1 MKKKVD
7 SFLDLRVLSIGS
19 SVTNDLSVVWYCK
32 RGVGRGNGGQTKCK
46 HRVARKKGYDL
57 RSRPEQ
63 RPLFKHFTSRPS
75 AIGSFS
81 YFFPLFF
88 FLLIHL
94 SLNKDSQCDG
104 VHAWF
109 FVFRMD
115 SNTIISIRI
124 TRIHIPRG
132 LSRLFIS
139 FLWGGG
145 EICYAIGWEKNVRR
159 REGGEWSRRGAKR
172 SGISGTIGLSSFLV
186 ARSTP
191 TRGWQPLN
199 NRRSHVEVRYSYD
212 HREPFSSG
220 DTQLK
225 SLIIQPLAR
234 ALSVLPIAY
243 NYIAAR

>member
-1 MKKKVD
+1 MAFTHD
-7 SFLDLRVLSIGS
+7 S
-19 SVTNDLSVVWYCK
+19 
-32 RGVGRGNGGQTKCK
+32 
-46 HRVARKKGYDL
+46 
-57 RSRPEQ
+57 
-63 RPLFKHFTSRPS
+63 
-75 AIGSFS
+75 S
-81 YFFPLFF
+81 YFE
-88 FLLIHL
+88 
-94 SLNKDSQCDG
+94 
-104 VHAWF
+104 W
-109 FVFRMD
+109 
-115 SNTIISIRI
+115 IRI
-124 TRIHIPRG
+124 RSFQFELLEFIYPEDYLVY
-132 LSRLFIS
+132 LSRF
-139 FLWGGG
+139 FGGG